1 MARNG
6 CSLHCGESMEAR
18 AQYAWLTGTT
28 AGICPQFLLDRT
40 LWRTHVCRE
49 DEEIS
54 KLWTE
59 CFPRLNGNELPLSQT
74 WRLSFQRVGVD
85 LRVRGS

>member
-1 MARNG
+1 
-6 CSLHCGESMEAR
+6 MEAR

-28 AGICPQFLLDRT
+28 AGIRPQFLLDR
-40 LWRTHVCRE
+40 RTHVCRE